1 MKLKNIKIGTKL
13 SMTFGIIAFITLIV
27 GLIGYYQIKTLADHM
42 GNVGNNRIP
51 DLTDYL
57 HMNAERMKVRA
68 QTLEVWIYENVPDS
82 RNEFRE
88 IVRQRNESWHMIDK
102 LYNSILSRP
111 RQSERGRELMKQVE
125 SEYRAWRDQYVGMDK
140 TMEQLANT
148 INPEEKAALFT
159 LYLNQYQK
167 MVPVS
172 NRLGATFEE
181 LATNNVNNTQT
192 IVKNDIENAFRA
204 EATMLSLTVIGFIIA
219 ILLAVILTRA
229 IVIPVNKGVKFAKEI
244 ASGDLTTK
252 LDVDQNDEIGQ
263 LGKALQEMVEK
274 LREIINSV
282 FIGADNIVAASMQ
295 MSTTSQ
301 QISQGA
307 TEQASS
313 SEEVTSSIE
322 EMASSIQQNT
332 DNSLEAEKI
341 AVKGSKGIEEG
352 SKATNT
358 AVDSMEQIVE
368 KISFVNE
375 IARQTN
381 ILALNAAVEAARAG
395 EHGRGFAVV
404 ADEVRKLAERSR
416 VAADEIDKISK
427 NGMKVAE
434 NAGKILVELVP
445 EIKRTAQLVQEIS
458 AASNEQNSGAAQI
471 NNAIQQLNTVT
482 QQNAAA
488 SEELATAS
496 EELSAQALQ
505 LKEMIAYFKLDNQQ
519 RRAVKQQS
527 YSQQAQE
534 RKTHVAHIN
543 QPTRKVSGN
552 GNGKAPQFAN
562 SVKDSLDSGFEIQM

>member
-1 MKLKNIKIGTKL
+1 MKLKDIKIGTKL
-13 SMTFGIIAFITLIV
+13 
-27 GLIGYYQIKTLADHM
+27 
-42 GNVGNNRIP
+42 
-51 DLTDYL
+51 LTSY
-57 HMNAERMKVRA
+57 
-68 QTLEVWIYENVPDS
+68 
-82 RNEFRE
+82 
-88 IVRQRNESWHMIDK
+88 
-102 LYNSILSRP
+102 
-111 RQSERGRELMKQVE
+111 
-125 SEYRAWRDQYVGMDK
+125 
-140 TMEQLANT
+140 
-148 INPEEKAALFT
+148 
-159 LYLNQYQK
+159 
-167 MVPVS
+167 
-172 NRLGATFEE
+172 
-181 LATNNVNNTQT
+181 
-192 IVKNDIENAFRA
+192 
-204 EATMLSLTVIGFIIA
+204 FIIA
-219 ILLAVILTRA
+219 ALTGVVGFLGITEIYEIDDANTMLYEKMTVPIGHVADMAAYFQRMRVNVRDHIFATNDLDKKKFYDRIFELKSEFEKASKEYESTLFTDEGRRLWQASFDAMNKYISFMPQIERQVMDGNIEGALAVMKGDMWKANEEVQKALDHMYKNKIALAKQTADNNTATANAASRFMVVLILVAVAFSIIIGLIMSRGITVPLA
-229 IVIPVNKGVKFAKEI
+229 KGVKFAEEI
-244 ASGDLTTK
+244 AAGDLTAR
-252 LDVDQNDEIGQ
+252 LDVEQKDEIGQ
-263 LGKALQEMVEK
+263 LGTALQQMRDK
-274 LREIINSV
+274 LQEIIMAV
-282 FIGADNIVAASMQ
+282 FQGADNIVAASMQ

-313 SEEVTSSIE
+313 SEEVTSSVE

-332 DNSLEAEKI
+332 DNSLEAKKI
-341 AVKGSKGIEEG
+341 AVKGAKGIEDG
-352 SKATNT
+352 SQATNT
-358 AVDSMEQIVE
+358 AVNSMEQIVE

-416 VAADEIDKISK
+416 IAADEIDKISK

-519 RRAVKQQS
+519 RRAVKQQN
-527 YSQQAQE
+527 YSQLAQE
-534 RKTHVAHIN
+534 RKTQVAHIN
-543 QPTRKVSGN
+543 QPTRKVAGN

-562 SVKDSLDSGFEIQM
+562 SVKDSLDSGFELHM